1 VCPRTNTAHQL
12 GDSRRDESLY
22 APLSTKLIVFCK
34 QAIGKPGSLL
44 AQGACLRV
52 TGGFR
57 TPGVV
62 EISRDVPVEQAI
74 EELLLL
80 AERALH
86 EEIEER
92 VLYLPL

>member
-1 VCPRTNTAHQL
+1 
-12 GDSRRDESLY
+12 
-22 APLSTKLIVFCK
+22 
-34 QAIGKPGSLL
+34 
-44 AQGACLRV
+44 V